1 MIQYNDFTVNKIIL
15 PLGMIGTQIFTF
27 HKISC
32 KTKNNKYK
40 NKKTKKRNK

>member
-1 MIQYNDFTVNKIIL
+1 MIHYNDVTVNKIIL

-40 NKKTKKRNK
+40 KTKKRNK

>member
-1 MIQYNDFTVNKIIL
+1 MIHYDNIVINKIIL

-27 HKISC
+27 NKLSS